1 MAARMGGDEFVILLD
16 GVQSDTDIQR
26 LTSQICR
33 AIALPLR
40 WNDMQLQVSASLG
53 IALYPQDGEEL
64 DELMSKADSAMFMQ
78 KAAMLMLR

>member
-16 GVQSDTDIQR
+16 GVQNDADIQR

-40 WNDMQLQVSASLG
+40 WGGVHLKVSASLG